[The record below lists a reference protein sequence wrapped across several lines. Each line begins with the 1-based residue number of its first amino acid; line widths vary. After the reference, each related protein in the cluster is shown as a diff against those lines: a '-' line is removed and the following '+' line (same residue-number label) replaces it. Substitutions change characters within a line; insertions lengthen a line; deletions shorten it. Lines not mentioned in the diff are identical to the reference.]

1 MEELESTETEQDDQY
16 LLTADD
22 AELLQEILKHN
33 LSHQSGEKRKFRFQ
47 DLKFTRQL
55 STFQNLGT
63 TAPQF
68 HGFFVLFWMG
78 VTLMLFRLAANNWR
92 TYGSIW
98 GKNEII
104 RLMMDKD
111 VIVLGLTDLLL
122 CWSTG
127 FCLILQRVVLKGYI
141 RWNGLGW
148 LIQNIWQTTYLG
160 VVIWWAYHRDWPWTH
175 TVFIVLHC
183 LAMLMKQHSY
193 AAYNGYL
200 SEMYRKRNMLKAS
213 LSQTRVKERRHP
225 TSAKMGYSSAVDTE
239 LNSEIMD
246 LKKKDFS
253 RRSSELQNYSRSH
266 ETDQLLS
273 LIGTIETGVPLEPSQ
288 VKSLRELLEQEI
300 EVLSEGLKGRCSLTN
315 NHYPQNLTIGNICD
329 FMALPTL
336 VYELEYPRTKKID
349 WLYVAEKTLAT
360 FGIIVVMIA
369 VSQSWIYPVVMD
381 TVRMKE
387 EGMTAQQRLREFPW
401 VLGDLLFPFM
411 MEYLLAFYV
420 IWECVLNAVAEITMF
435 ADRGFYSDWWNSVS
449 WDQFARDWNRPVHNF
464 LFRHVYHG
472 SISEYRLSRVSA
484 SLITFLLSACV
495 HELLMLCIFRRLRGR
510 QVSLTVVVE
519 VYISH
524 PERSTKRAILLL
536 TDVIGHR
543 FINAQLIADQLAAN
557 DYLVVMPDLFHGDP
571 VPLNNRPASFD
582 LMSWLK
588 GPPGHLANRVE
599 PVVQAILK
607 EMKSNMGCERVGAVG
622 YCFGAKYAVR
632 LLRPGLCD
640 VAYVAHPSFV
650 DAEELQAIQGP
661 LSIAAAETDSIFP
674 APKRHES
681 EDILAKTGQPY
692 QINLFSGVEH
702 GFAVRADITK
712 PTIRFAKE
720 SAFLQAVAW
729 FDQYL

>member
-22 AELLQEILKHN
+22 AELLQEILRHN

-55 STFQNLGT
+55 STFQNMGT

-111 VIVLGLTDLLL
+111 VMVLGLTDLLL

-213 LSQTRVKERRHP
+213 LSQTRGRERGHP
-225 TSAKMGYSSAVDTE
+225 TAAKMGYSSAVDTE
-239 LNSEIMD
+239 LNAEITD

-253 RRSSELQNYSRSH
+253 QRSSELQNYSRSH

-315 NHYPQNLTIGNICD
+315 NHYPRNLTIGNICD

-387 EGMTAQQRLREFPW
+387 EGMTAQQRLQEFPW

-472 SISEYRLSRVSA
+472 SISEYRLSRKLPTWLMGLQCA
-484 SLITFLLSACV
+484 YMDLL
-495 HELLMLCIFRRLRGR
+495 FYNRRHKDARIYFA
-510 QVSLTVVVE
+510 VE

-524 PERSTKRAILLL
+524 PERSTKRVILLL

-557 DYLVVMPDLFHGDP
+557 GYLVVMPDLFHGDP

-588 GPPGHLANRVE
+588 GPPGHLPDRVE

-607 EMKSNMGCERVGAVG
+607 EMKSNMGCERV
-622 YCFGAKYAVR
+622 
-632 LLRPGLCD
+632 
-640 VAYVAHPSFV
+640 
-650 DAEELQAIQGP
+650 
-661 LSIAAAETDSIFP
+661 ETDSIFP
-674 APKRHES
+674 ASKRRES
-681 EDILAKTGQPY
+681 EDILTKTGQPY
-692 QINLFSGVEH
+692 QINLFGGVEH

>member
-1 MEELESTETEQDDQY
+1 MHNGEEPESTETEQAGQY
-16 LLTADD
+16 LLTAED
-22 AELLQEILKHN
+22 AELLQEILNHN
-33 LSHQSGEKRKFRFQ
+33 LSNQSGEKRKFRFQ
-47 DLKFTRQL
+47 DLNFTRQL
-55 STFQNLGT
+55 STFQDLGT

-92 TYGSIW
+92 TYGSVW

-111 VIVLGLTDLLL
+111 VMVLGLTDFLL

-160 VVIWWAYHRDWPWTH
+160 VVIWWTYHRDWPWTH

-183 LAMLMKQHSY
+183 LTMLMKQHSY

-200 SEMYRKRNMLKAS
+200 SEMYHKRNMLAAS
-213 LSQTRVKERRHP
+213 LGQTKAKERGYA
-225 TSAKMGYSSAVDTE
+225 TSAKMGHSSAVDTQV
-239 LNSEIMD
+239 NAEITD
-246 LKKKDFS
+246 LKRKDCS
-253 RRSSELQNYSRSH
+253 RRSSDLQNYSRSH

-273 LIGTIETGVPLEPSQ
+273 LIRTIETGVPLEPNQ
-288 VKSLRELLEQEI
+288 VKSLGELLEQEI
-300 EVLSEGLKGRCSLTN
+300 GVLSEGLKGRCTLTN
-315 NHYPQNLTIGNICD
+315 NHYPQNLTIRNICD

-349 WLYVAEKTLAT
+349 WLYVAEKILAT

-387 EGMTAQQRLREFPW
+387 EGMTAQQRLQEFPW

-420 IWECVLNAVAEITMF
+420 IWECVLNAIAEITMF

-495 HELLMLCIFRRLRGR
+495 HELLMLCIFRRLRGY
-510 QVSLTVVVE
+510 LL
-519 VYISH
+519 
-524 PERSTKRAILLL
+524 ILQMS
-536 TDVIGHR
+536 
-543 FINAQLIADQLAAN
+543 QLP
-557 DYLVVMPDLFHGDP
+557 LVALS
-571 VPLNNRPASFD
+571 RTR
-582 LMSWLK
+582 LMR
-588 GPPGHLANRVE
+588 GR
-599 PVVQAILK
+599 
-607 EMKSNMGCERVGAVG
+607 
-622 YCFGAKYAVR
+622 R
-632 LLRPGLCD
+632 LLGNIVFWLGIFTGPSLLC
-640 VAYVAHPSFV
+640 S
-650 DAEELQAIQGP
+650 L
-661 LSIAAAETDSIFP
+661 
-674 APKRHES
+674 
-681 EDILAKTGQPY
+681 
-692 QINLFSGVEH
+692 
-702 GFAVRADITK
+702 
-712 PTIRFAKE
+712 
-720 SAFLQAVAW
+720 
-729 FDQYL
+729 YLII

>member
-1 MEELESTETEQDDQY
+1 MDSKLETDSVKFGTEQAGQY
-16 LLTADD
+16 LLTAED
-22 AELLQEILKHN
+22 AELLQEILKDN
-33 LSHQSGEKRKFRFQ
+33 ISHQSGEKRKFRFQ
-47 DLKFTRQL
+47 DLKFTQQP

-68 HGFFVLFWMG
+68 HGFFVLFWIG

-104 RLMMDKD
+104 RLMLDKD
-111 VIVLGLTDLLL
+111 VMVLGITDLFL
-122 CWSTG
+122 CWFTG

-141 RWNGLGW
+141 RWNGPGW
-148 LIQNIWQTTYLG
+148 IIQNIWQTTYLG
-160 VVIWWAYHRDWPWTH
+160 VVIWWTYHRDWPWTH

-213 LSQTRVKERRHP
+213 LDQTKAKERGLAISTEIGH
-225 TSAKMGYSSAVDTE
+225 SSAVDTE
-239 LNSEIMD
+239 LNAEIIE
-246 LKKKDFS
+246 LKGKDSS
-253 RRSSELQNYSRSH
+253 RRSSDLQNYSPSY

-273 LIGTIETGVPLEPSQ
+273 LIRTIETEVPLNPNQ
-288 VKSLRELLEQEI
+288 VKSIRELLEQEI

-315 NHYPQNLTIGNICD
+315 NHYPRNLTIRNICD
-329 FMALPTL
+329 FMTLPTL

-360 FGIIVVMIA
+360 FSIIVVMIA
-369 VSQSWIYPVVMD
+369 VSQSWIYPVVMH

-420 IWECVLNAVAEITMF
+420 IWECV
-435 ADRGFYSDWWNSVS
+435 
-449 WDQFARDWNRPVHNF
+449 
-464 LFRHVYHG
+464 
-472 SISEYRLSRVSA
+472 
-484 SLITFLLSACV
+484 C
-495 HELLMLCIFRRLRGR
+495 
-510 QVSLTVVVE
+510 
-519 VYISH
+519 
-524 PERSTKRAILLL
+524 STKRAILLP

-543 FINAQLIADQLAAN
+543 FLNAQFIADQLAATG
-557 DYLVVMPDLFHGDP
+557 YLVVMPDLFHGDS
-571 VPLNNRPASFD
+571 VPLNRPASFD
-582 LMSWLK
+582 LMAWLK
-588 GPPGHLANRVE
+588 GPPGHLPNRVE
-599 PVVQAILK
+599 PVVHAILK
-607 EMKSNMGCERVGAVG
+607 GMKSNMDCERVGALG

-632 LLRPGLCD
+632 LLQPGLCD

-650 DAEELQAIQGP
+650 DAEELHAIQGP
-661 LSIAAAETDSIFP
+661 LSIAAAEIDSIFP
-674 APKRHES
+674 TLKRHES

-692 QINLFSGVEH
+692 QINLFGGVEH

-712 PTIRFAKE
+712 PIIRLAKE
-720 SAFLQAVAW
+720 FAFLQAVAW
-729 FDQYL
+729 FEQYL

>member
-1 MEELESTETEQDDQY
+1 MEELESTETEKDDQY

-111 VIVLGLTDLLL
+111 VMVLGLTDLLL

-127 FCLILQRVVLKGYI
+127 VCLILQRVVLQGYI

-213 LSQTRVKERRHP
+213 QASLSQTRAKERRHP
-225 TSAKMGYSSAVDTE
+225 TSAKRGYSSAVDAE
-239 LNSEIMD
+239 LNAEITD

-253 RRSSELQNYSRSH
+253 QRSSELQNYSRSH

-273 LIGTIETGVPLEPSQ
+273 LIGTIETGVPLESSQ
-288 VKSLRELLEQEI
+288 MRSLRELLEQEI

-315 NHYPQNLTIGNICD
+315 NHYPRNLTIGNICD
-329 FMALPTL
+329 FMTLPTL

-435 ADRGFYSDWWNSVS
+435 ADRGFYSNWWNSVS

-472 SISEYRLSRVSA
+472 SISEYL
-484 SLITFLLSACV
+484 
-495 HELLMLCIFRRLRGR
+495 
-510 QVSLTVVVE
+510 E
-519 VYISH
+519 VYISR

-557 DYLVVMPDLFHGDP
+557 GYLVVMPDLFHGDP

-632 LLRPGLCD
+632 LLQPGLCD

-650 DAEELQAIQGP
+650 DTEELQAIQGP

>member
-1 MEELESTETEQDDQY
+1 MDLEEPASTETEQAGQY
-16 LLTADD
+16 LLTAED

-104 RLMMDKD
+104 HLMMDKD
-111 VIVLGLTDLLL
+111 VMVLGLTDLLL

-127 FCLILQRVVLKGYI
+127 FCLILQRVILRGYI

-160 VVIWWAYHRDWPWTH
+160 VVIWWTYHRDWPWTH

-200 SEMYRKRNMLKAS
+200 SEMYRKRDMLKAS
-213 LSQTRVKERRHP
+213 LGQTKAKERGHA
-225 TSAKMGYSSAVDTE
+225 TSTKTGHSSAIDTQV
-239 LNSEIMD
+239 NAEIID
-246 LKKKDFS
+246 LKRKDFS
-253 RRSSELQNYSRSH
+253 QRSSDLQNYSRSH

-273 LIGTIETGVPLEPSQ
+273 LIRTIETGVPLEPNQ

-300 EVLSEGLKGRCSLTN
+300 KVLSEGLKGRCSLTN
-315 NHYPQNLTIGNICD
+315 NHYPQNLTIRNICD

-336 VYELEYPRTKKID
+336 VYELEYPRTNKID

-360 FGIIVVMIA
+360 FGVIVVMIA

-381 TVRMKE
+381 TVRMKA

-420 IWECVLNAVAEITMF
+420 IWECVLNAVAEITMET
-435 ADRGFYSDWWNSVS
+435 
-449 WDQFARDWNRPVHNF
+449 Q
-464 LFRHVYHG
+464 
-472 SISEYRLSRVSA
+472 
-484 SLITFLLSACV
+484 
-495 HELLMLCIFRRLRGR
+495 
-510 QVSLTVVVE
+510 
-519 VYISH
+519 
-524 PERSTKRAILLL
+524 
-536 TDVIGHR
+536 
-543 FINAQLIADQLAAN
+543 
-557 DYLVVMPDLFHGDP
+557 
-571 VPLNNRPASFD
+571 
-582 LMSWLK
+582 
-588 GPPGHLANRVE
+588 
-599 PVVQAILK
+599 
-607 EMKSNMGCERVGAVG
+607 SNMGYDRVDAVG
-622 YCFGAKYAVR
+622 YCFGTKYAVR
-632 LLRPGLCD
+632 LFQPGPCD
-640 VAYVAHPSFV
+640 VACVAHTSFV

-661 LSIAAAETDSIFP
+661 LSIAAA
-674 APKRHES
+674 
-681 EDILAKTGQPY
+681 G
-692 QINLFSGVEH
+692 N
-702 GFAVRADITK
+702 
-712 PTIRFAKE
+712 
-720 SAFLQAVAW
+720 
-729 FDQYL
+729 